1 MFVEIKYLCRPNI
14 LNPLLTMNKFFYITL
29 ILLLSVIASILIFQS
44 FSEKPG
50 QVIIEKEVLPP
61 MAMLPVHSVIIPEM
75 LDFASEGVPI
85 DMFYVKESLDREL
98 LVNTYWHSSSLMLFK
113 RANRWFPVIEPIL
126 KKNGIP
132 DDFKY
137 LALIES
143 GLQNVGSPSGAKGFW
158 QFLKG
163 TAREYGLEVNS
174 GIDERYNVEKSSEA
188 ACRYLNDSYERYGNW
203 TLVAAAFNAGNRRI
217 TEELKK
223 QKVDSYYD
231 LLLNT
236 ETSRYIFRII
246 ALKTIFNDPE
256 SYGFHLKDEDLY
268 PPIPTKTVTVTRTI
282 KNLVDF
288 AREHQITYKTLKYFN
303 PWLLKDYL
311 PNRSRRTYHVK
322 IPEDGNLEYSNLI
335 GK

>member
-1 MFVEIKYLCRPNI
+1 
-14 LNPLLTMNKFFYITL
+14 
-29 ILLLSVIASILIFQS
+29 
-44 FSEKPG
+44 
-50 QVIIEKEVLPP
+50 
-61 MAMLPVHSVIIPEM
+61 
-75 LDFASEGVPI
+75 
-85 DMFYVKESLDREL
+85 
-98 LVNTYWHSSSLMLFK
+98 
-113 RANRWFPVIEPIL
+113 
-126 KKNGIP
+126 
-132 DDFKY
+132 
-137 LALIES
+137 
-143 GLQNVGSPSGAKGFW
+143 
-158 QFLKG
+158 
-163 TAREYGLEVNS
+163 
-174 GIDERYNVEKSSEA
+174 
-188 ACRYLNDSYERYGNW
+188 
-203 TLVAAAFNAGNRRI
+203 VAAAFNAGNRRI